1 MVNFNNIIE
10 SYNTYRGTNY
20 VAVKTSK
27 PTSNPFAKGQLEFKI
42 KLVDSITGKE
52 VYTVSQF
59 MYTSEKVPQDV
70 WWPLYKKVLKFL
82 FTNEGI

>member
-20 VAVKTSK
+20 VVVKTSK
-27 PTSNPFAKGQLEFKI
+27 PNSNTFAKGQLEYKI

-52 VYTVSQF
+52 VYTVSQI
-59 MYTSEKVPQDV
+59 MYTSENVPQDV
-70 WWPLYKKVLKFL
+70 WWPLYKEVLKFL

>member
-27 PTSNPFAKGQLEFKI
+27 HTSNPFAKGQLEYKI
-42 KLVDSITGKE
+42 RLVDSNTGKE
-52 VYTVSQF
+52 VYSVSQF
-59 MYTSEKVPQDV
+59 MYTSENVSQDV
-70 WWPLYKKVLKFL
+70 WWPLYKEVLKFL
-82 FTNEGI
+82 FTHEGV

>member
-20 VAVKTSK
+20 VVVKTSK
-27 PTSNPFAKGQLEFKI
+27 PNNNTFAKGQVEYKI
-42 KLVDSITGKE
+42 KVIDSITGKE
-52 VYTVSQF
+52 VYTVSQT
-59 MYTSEKVPQDV
+59 MYTSENVPQDV
-70 WWPLYKKVLKFL
+70 WWPLYKEVLKFL

>member
-27 PTSNPFAKGQLEFKI
+27 PTSNPFAKGQLEYKI
-42 KLVDSITGKE
+42 RIIDSITGEE
-52 VYTVSQF
+52 VCTASQF
-59 MYTSEKVPQDV
+59 MYTSENVPQDV
-70 WWPLYKKVLKFL
+70 WRPL
-82 FTNEGI
+82 